1 MNSWNEVQEILGKA
15 NDGKHS
21 TCIKV
26 VDSLNKVEDTW
37 FTKSSI
43 RFLRNYTLETL
54 EPFLKLAGYRSGIK
68 ISVSFSDYD
77 NYLQEVLDVS
87 SLLHTNQPDM
97 IVLSLWLDNML
108 IAFDKQGRL
117 QTNAVLDHVTFLIDK
132 IKQQISSQIA
142 INTFL
147 QPIHHTGLGQEM
159 RELITINQRL
169 RDFTL
174 EDNRLML
181 VDFDRLVGEVGLDN
195 TLDLRY
201 WFIYKSPL
209 KTDFLQLWAAQLAQ
223 GVASIKG
230 RTKKVLVLDCDNT
243 LWGGILGEDGFNGI
257 KLDAHEYPGNVY
269 HTFQKQILELQRT
282 GVLLALCSKN
292 NESDVMTVLDT
303 HPDCLIHQEH
313 LASWQINWE
322 NKVDNLKSLAQ
333 RLNIGLDSFVFIDD
347 NPVEC
352 EMVRNALPIVDVLQI
367 PSKLYELPKLLQKYR
382 GFNQLVNTS
391 EDSYRTSLYQ
401 TERLRKTEADQYQDI
416 DSFLASLQLVAEIG
430 EALPNELDRVT
441 QLTQKTNQFNL
452 TTRRYSQGEI
462 ERLYSSKEH
471 LILIMKV
478 ADKYGDYGL
487 TGLAI
492 LVKNGDECHIDT
504 FLMSCRIL
512 GRKLEDVF
520 LKEMIQTAT
529 DKWGNLHITAEYVK
543 TQKNHQVVDFFDRR
557 CFTLIKESNE
567 KRSYVFHYQSQLSI
581 NLPNYPNYIKIIRR

>member
-26 VDSLNKVEDTW
+26 VDSLNKVEDKW

-54 EPFLKLAGYRSGIK
+54 EPFLKLAGYRRGIK

-77 NYLQEVLDVS
+77 NYQQEVLDVS

-401 TERLRKTEADQYQDI
+401 TERLRKTEADQYLDI

-520 LKEMIQTAT
+520 LKEMLQTVT

-567 KRSYVFHYQSQLSI
+567 KRSYVFHYQSQLSSD
-581 NLPNYPNYIKIIRR
+581 LPNYPNYIKIIRR